1 MFEAFSGRFLQN
13 SYWFCVCATTA
24 LRKNEKKKQEIFKYD
39 EAWYGYH
46 RPTKNVFKMQ
56 ENDHLSYSSEN
67 IIFPLKCRFF
77 VLSIS

>member
-24 LRKNEKKKQEIFKYD
+24 LRKNEKKQEIFKYD

-46 RPTKNVFKMQ
+46 RSTNNVFKIQ
-56 ENDHLSYSSEN
+56 ENNHLSYS
-67 IIFPLKCRFF
+67 
-77 VLSIS
+77 